1 MKSFF
6 LSLAFVLIS
15 FIASSQ
21 TIYRA
26 SITEFHTW
34 NTIKEEW
41 ELHSK
46 NSDVKIQVC
55 VEDEFLTIFAQS
67 PTMYKIYKN
76 TKESISFSKYS
87 GYRYT
92 AKDLKTDLL
101 VVLDIVGSS
110 TDGVALLSV
119 MNKSERY
126 NLRYFL
132 IID

>member
-6 LSLAFVLIS
+6 LSLIFVLS
-15 FIASSQ
+15 SLIACSQ

-26 SITEFHTW
+26 SITELHTW
-34 NTIKEEW
+34 NTYKEEW

-76 TKESISFSKYS
+76 TKENISFSKYS

-101 VVLDIVGSS
+101 VVLDIVGNS
-110 TDGVALLSV
+110 TEGVALLSV
-119 MNKSERY
+119 MNKSEKY

>member
-15 FIASSQ
+15 FISSSQ

-101 VVLDIVGSS
+101 VVLDIVGNS

>member
-1 MKSFF
+1 MKSLLF
-6 LSLAFVLIS
+6 SLVFVLIS
-15 FIASSQ
+15 MISNSQ
-21 TIYRA
+21 TVYRA

-34 NTIKEEW
+34 NSSKSEW
-41 ELHSK
+41 QLHSK

-55 VEDEFLTIFAQS
+55 VEDEFLTIFAQT
-67 PTMYKIYKN
+67 PTMYKVYKN
-76 TKESISFSKYS
+76 TKENISFSKYS

-101 VVLDIVGSS
+101 VILDIVGNS

-119 MNKSERY
+119 MNKAEGY